1 MWIKKLKKKKKKKSI
16 NVKPN
21 EFQDLFDYLQNE
33 A

>member
-1 MWIKKLKKKKKKKSI
+1 MWIKKLKKKKKKSI
-16 NVKPN
+16 NIKPN